1 MKVGD
6 VFPGV
11 TGYITQDKFLIGR
24 TLAELER
31 NLGFHTGRLMAGALF
46 VKLDAL
52 PAKEGFEL
60 GGYSMTAKHR
70 FDMPPG
76 LDAAKLKSLVME
88 RWTLTG
94 PDRLIKVLAT
104 TRHDSTMED
113 DDQYPPGLGIP
124 QWNILRQGSVP
135 GTVVATPRT
144 WSDRYRPQL

>member
-6 VFPGV
+6 VFPNV
-11 TGYITQDKFLIGR
+11 RGYITQDKFLIGR

-52 PAKEGFEL
+52 PAKEAFEL

-70 FDMPPG
+70 FEMPRG
-76 LDAAKLKSLVME
+76 FDVSKLKAMAME

-94 PDRLIKVLAT
+94 PDRLIKVLAET
-104 TRHDSTMED
+104 LHDEDMTD

-124 QWNILRQGSVP
+124 QWNITDAVP
-135 GTVVATPRT
+135 GTVVATPKT